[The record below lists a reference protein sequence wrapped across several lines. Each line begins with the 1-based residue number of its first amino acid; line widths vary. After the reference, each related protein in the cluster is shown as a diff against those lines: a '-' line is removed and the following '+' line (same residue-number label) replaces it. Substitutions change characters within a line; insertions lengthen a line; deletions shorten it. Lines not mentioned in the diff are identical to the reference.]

1 MCVGLDRQAKGSGE
15 TEIGQLDRLTVLAD
29 KQILRL
35 KIAVENAVRVQENES
50 LRALVE
56 EALSLF
62 RRECR
67 TLLLHVLLQIILK
80 VLEDQIEL
88 VLGEK
93 HFLKSANG

>member
-1 MCVGLDRQAKGSGE
+1 M
-15 TEIGQLDRLTVLAD
+15 
-29 KQILRL
+29 
-35 KIAVENAVRVQENES
+35 ENAVRVQENES

>member
-1 MCVGLDRQAKGSGE
+1 MCVGLDRQAKGPGE

-67 TLLLHVLLQIILK
+67 ALLLHVLLQIILK